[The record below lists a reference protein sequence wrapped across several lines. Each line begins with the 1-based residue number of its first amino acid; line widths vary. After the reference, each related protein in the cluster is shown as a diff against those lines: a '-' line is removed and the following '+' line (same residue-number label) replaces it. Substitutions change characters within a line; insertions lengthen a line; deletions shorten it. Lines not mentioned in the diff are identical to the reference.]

1 MYKIMRSF
9 VIVFCA
15 MDVSGMLVSYLE
27 LSNKPLFLFFLSVIL
42 LFDEIINAP
51 PLPPSVTSFTGRYLS
66 CLSTVEKRRVER

>member
-27 LSNKPLFLFFLSVIL
+27 LSNKALFLVCKCDFIV
-42 LFDEIINAP
+42 
-51 PLPPSVTSFTGRYLS
+51 
-66 CLSTVEKRRVER
+66 